1 MRARKEKTNEMKM
14 IKLRLL
20 IWLAKR
26 LFNYIVVWE
35 AEERATLFL
44 AHSQR
49 DINIATRGYVEA
61 LDEYYKQQERERQ
74 NESSE

>member
-1 MRARKEKTNEMKM
+1 MTM
-14 IKLRLL
+14 IKLRIL

-35 AEERATLFL
+35 SEGRATLFL

-61 LDEYYKQQERERQ
+61 LDEYYNKKGNNS